1 MNIVHKDIV
10 LISAP
15 DCKTVPT
22 HRTHITLE
30 SDGFIVH
37 QFPVDKSWDIR
48 QLKAEMEKVFPIVQ
62 RKAANFTFVKACY
75 GELVMPNVPDSIYMT
90 AERVLSIVGQRSIY
104 LLPEKI
110 LVDSTCATDDD
121 GSDSELEKC
130 PWEEEGSAVDV
141 VSVDLTDQQS
151 STGGPS
157 TSARLTKE
165 ERRMSLNEMFPSAND
180 RCISRAVEMYDS
192 LEEAADF
199 LA

>member
-1 MNIVHKDIV
+1 MQNSRPKRLAV
-10 LISAP
+10 
-15 DCKTVPT
+15 T
-22 HRTHITLE
+22 
-30 SDGFIVH
+30 
-37 QFPVDKSWDIR
+37 
-48 QLKAEMEKVFPIVQ
+48 
-62 RKAANFTFVKACY
+62 
-75 GELVMPNVPDSIYMT
+75 
-90 AERVLSIVGQRSIY
+90 LSIVGQGSIY

-110 LVDSTCATDDD
+110 LVDSTRATEDD

-192 LEEAADF
+192 LEEAAAF